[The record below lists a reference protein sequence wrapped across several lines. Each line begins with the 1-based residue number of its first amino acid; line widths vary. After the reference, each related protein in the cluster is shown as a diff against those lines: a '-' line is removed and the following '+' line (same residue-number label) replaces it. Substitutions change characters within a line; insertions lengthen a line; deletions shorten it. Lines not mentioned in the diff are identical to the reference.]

1 MQGMGAAEHLS
12 ELGLGGK
19 SPIAHAVVISTWE
32 TLGFED
38 AGVWHVLTDNAAVG
52 AQGSL
57 RAKFKTWL
65 FQKPPCVG
73 AGLKYCLDD

>member
-1 MQGMGAAEHLS
+1 MQGMGAADHLS

-57 RAKFKTWL
+57 
-65 FQKPPCVG
+65 
-73 AGLKYCLDD
+73 